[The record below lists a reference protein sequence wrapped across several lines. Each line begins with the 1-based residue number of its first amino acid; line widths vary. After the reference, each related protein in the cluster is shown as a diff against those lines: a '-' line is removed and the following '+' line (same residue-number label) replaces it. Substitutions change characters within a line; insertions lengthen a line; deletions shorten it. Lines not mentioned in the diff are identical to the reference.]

1 MKEHNKFNI
10 PMFKLKLMDELNN
23 DLSVTN
29 NYESTSK
36 RNESVDI
43 DKANFSLMRMS
54 TFQKTLFL
62 QNPLDEG
69 VWLRGKI
76 NVNIINNIQ
85 TNSTQ
90 INIYNYN
97 DLFKSLPMH
106 SVHNVVKK
114 QMTTTSTHLNNSN
127 HMSSSKPKFE
137 LNIRKLMHKNIMDNN
152 ESSSERRSTNN
163 FNKHHMKVNSIAS
176 SKITETK
183 KGEKSTN

>member
-1 MKEHNKFNI
+1 
-10 PMFKLKLMDELNN
+10 MFKLKLMDELNN

-76 NVNIINNIQ
+76 NVNIINNEKVFLYYLENETSQ
-85 TNSTQ
+85 LVMSAKKTGRKEYL
-90 INIYNYN
+90 IY
-97 DLFKSLPMH
+97 
-106 SVHNVVKK
+106 
-114 QMTTTSTHLNNSN
+114 
-127 HMSSSKPKFE
+127 
-137 LNIRKLMHKNIMDNN
+137 RDN
-152 ESSSERRSTNN
+152 
-163 FNKHHMKVNSIAS
+163 
-176 SKITETK
+176 
-183 KGEKSTN
+183 

>member
-76 NVNIINNIQ
+76 NVNIINNEKVFLYYLENETSQ
-85 TNSTQ
+85 LVMSAKKTGRKEYL
-90 INIYNYN
+90 IYRDNFFLHKIGVISKNFIGNNY
-97 DLFKSLPMH
+97 KVSLDK
-106 SVHNVVKK
+106 NN
-114 QMTTTSTHLNNSN
+114 TLNNNYSITSN
-127 HMSSSKPKFE
+127 LHLVEKTEICSIKYVSVFIIIYSRLISS
-137 LNIRKLMHKNIMDNN
+137 D
-152 ESSSERRSTNN
+152 
-163 FNKHHMKVNSIAS
+163 
-176 SKITETK
+176 
-183 KGEKSTN
+183 

>member
-76 NVNIINNIQ
+76 NVNII
-85 TNSTQ
+85 
-90 INIYNYN
+90 
-97 DLFKSLPMH
+97 
-106 SVHNVVKK
+106 
-114 QMTTTSTHLNNSN
+114 
-127 HMSSSKPKFE
+127 
-137 LNIRKLMHKNIMDNN
+137 
-152 ESSSERRSTNN
+152 
-163 FNKHHMKVNSIAS
+163 
-176 SKITETK
+176 
-183 KGEKSTN
+183 